1 MGVLRVERD
10 APTGLAARVGG
21 VAWRDFDVQLFVY
34 AVLLATLGLTMAY
47 SNTAAQLGG
56 DVAQGGT
63 TFVRGIVW
71 AVVALVAFAAAT
83 AFDYTWLK
91 AFSWPIYLIN
101 LGLLVA
107 SLALGSSDA
116 VSARWVSIFGLQFQ
130 FSEIAKIL
138 MIVVLARYLAD
149 NDRRLDS
156 LAGIVG
162 ACLIVIPP
170 WVLVLLQPD
179 LGTSLVFIA
188 VLVGM
193 LFMGGA
199 SLRWLGAL
207 AAATLAAL
215 PLIWTYVLHDYQR
228 ERLTSFLDPA
238 KDPLGAGFQLLTA
251 QRAVSDG
258 GLLGAGLTNGA
269 QSQSNLLPVQATD
282 FVFAV
287 LAEELG
293 FIGCIVVFLL
303 FAALLWRILA
313 IAWRSRDPFGLMV
326 GAGVASMILF
336 QIVVNVGMVLGVMPI
351 TGIPLPFITHGGA
364 SLVSIAIGLGILESI
379 AMRQQRAEW

>member
-1 MGVLRVERD
+1 MGVLRIERN
-10 APTGLAARVGG
+10 APTGIAARVSG
-21 VAWRDFDVQLFVY
+21 VAWRDFDLQLFAY

-47 SNTAAQLGG
+47 SNTAAQLGSE
-56 DVAQGGT
+56 ALQSGT
-63 TFVRGIVW
+63 TFARGLIW
-71 AVVALVAFAAAT
+71 AIVALVAFGAAT

-91 AFSWPIYLIN
+91 AFSWPIYLVN
-101 LGLLVA
+101 LALLAA
-107 SLALGSSDA
+107 SLVLGSTDA
-116 VSARWVSIFGLQFQ
+116 VSARWVTILGLQFQ

-149 NDRRLDS
+149 RDRRLDS
-156 LAGIVG
+156 LAAIVG
-162 ACLIVIPP
+162 GCLIVIPP

-193 LFMGGA
+193 LFMAGA

-207 AAATLAAL
+207 GIAAMAAL
-215 PLIWTYVLHDYQR
+215 PLVWTYVLQDYQK

-251 QRAVSDG
+251 QKAVTSG
-258 GLLGAGLTNGA
+258 GFLGAGLTNGA
-269 QSQSNLLPVQATD
+269 QNQSSLLPVQATD
-282 FVFAV
+282 FVFAI

-293 FIGCIVVFLL
+293 FVGCVVVFLL

-313 IAWRSRDPFGLMV
+313 IAWRSRDPFGLMM

-336 QIVVNVGMVLGVMPI
+336 QIAVNVGMVLGLMPI

-364 SLVSIAIGLGILESI
+364 SLVSIAIGLGVLESI

>member
-34 AVLLATLGLTMAY
+34 AILLATLGLTMAY

-63 TFVRGIVW
+63 TFVRGVVW

-91 AFSWPIYLIN
+91 AFSWPIYLVN

-138 MIVVLARYLAD
+138 MIVVLARYLSD

-251 QRAVSDG
+251 QRAVTDG

>member
-1 MGVLRVERD
+1 MGVLRVERE
-10 APTGLAARVGG
+10 AATGIAARVGG
-21 VAWRDFDVQLFVY
+21 VAWRDFDLQLFVY
-34 AVLLATLGLTMAY
+34 AILLATLGLTMAY
-47 SNTAAQLGG
+47 SNTAAQLGTDQLNGG
-56 DVAQGGT
+56 D
-63 TFVRGIVW
+63 TFARGLIW

-91 AFSWPIYLIN
+91 AFSWPIYLVN
-101 LGLLVA
+101 LALLGL
-107 SLALGSSDA
+107 SLAVGSSDA
-116 VSARWVSIFGLQFQ
+116 ESARWVSIFGLQFQ

-149 NDRRLDS
+149 REQRLDS
-156 LAGIVG
+156 LTSIVG

-179 LGTSLVFIA
+179 LGTSLVFLAI
-188 VLVGM
+188 LVGM
-193 LFMGGA
+193 LFMAGA

-207 AAATLAAL
+207 AAAAFAAL
-215 PLIWTYVLHDYQR
+215 PLVWTYVLHDYQK

-251 QRAVSDG
+251 QKAVSSG
-258 GLLGAGLTNGA
+258 GFLGAGLTNGV
-269 QSQSNLLPVQATD
+269 QSQSNVLPVQSTD

-293 FIGCIVVFLL
+293 FVGCVVVFLL
-303 FAALLWRILA
+303 FAALLWRILT
-313 IAWRSRDPFGLMV
+313 IAWRSRDPFGLMM

-364 SLVSIAIGLGILESI
+364 SLVSIAIGLGILQSI

>member
-1 MGVLRVERD
+1 MGVLRVERN

-63 TFVRGIVW
+63 TFVRGVVW

-251 QRAVSDG
+251 QRAVTDG

>member
-56 DVAQGGT
+56 DVTQGGT
-63 TFVRGIVW
+63 TFVRGVVW

>member
-63 TFVRGIVW
+63 TFVRGVVW